1 MTLLMG
7 LRELLGLE
15 HGMMTGNVDA
25 DSVEKVKAVIAA
37 ER

>member
-7 LRELLGLE
+7 PWELLGLE
-15 HGMMTGNVDA
+15 HGMMVGNLDA
-25 DSVEKVKAVIAA
+25 DSVEKVTAAIAA